1 VSVVKL
7 GIIGLGNMGQ
17 VHCKLVSAITDFKL
31 TAVADTRPGRSER
44 IHNRYDVTVFDSG
57 EALIKSGTCDAILI
71 ATPHYDHTRLGCL
84 ALRQGCHLMIEKPI
98 SVDKRDALRLVNA
111 HGNPEQVF
119 AAMFNQRTHPA
130 YQQLRQWI
138 QAETL
143 GSVRRVQWTITD
155 WFRSQAYYDS
165 GDWRATWVGE
175 GGGVLLNQCP
185 HQLDL
190 ICWLFGLPISLY
202 SQCSFG
208 KYHHLE
214 VEDEV
219 TCLLNFDND
228 VTGVFTTT
236 TGEAPGINRLE
247 IAFDDGLVVYNSQ
260 ENFITVIRNDKS
272 VTRAIAENA
281 AFEKPGTTL
290 ELVPVDGDGGQHGAI
305 LENFAGAILRGEPLI
320 APAFE
325 GLQSV
330 ELANA
335 MLLSGWT
342 QKAVN
347 LPISARGYRQR
358 LLDKIKRS
366 TFERKVKATVV
377 DNMAD
382 SF

>member
-1 VSVVKL
+1 MTKVKL

-17 VHCKLVSAITDFKL
+17 VHCKLVSNLADFEL
-31 TAVADTRPGRSER
+31 TAVADNVPER
-44 IHNRYDVTVFDSG
+44 CEKMQAKYKVTAFGSG
-57 EALIKSGTCDAILI
+57 SRLIESGGCDAVLI
-71 ATPHYDHTRLGCL
+71 ATPHYDHTQLGCL
-84 ALRQGCHLMIEKPI
+84 ALRHGCHVMIEKPI
-98 SVDKRDALRLVNA
+98 SVDKLDALRLVKA
-111 HGNPEQVF
+111 HDNPKQIF
-119 AAMFNQRTHPA
+119 SAMFNQRTHPA

-138 QAETL
+138 QSGL
-143 GSVRRVQWTITD
+143 FGPVRRVQWTITD

-190 ICWLFGLPISLY
+190 ICWLFGLPVSLY

-219 TCLLNFDND
+219 TCLLNFEQGA
-228 VTGVFTTT
+228 TGVFTTT

-247 IAFDDGLVVYNSQ
+247 IAFDEGLVIYDSRDD
-260 ENFITVIRNDKS
+260 FITSIRNEKS
-272 VTRAIAENA
+272 VTQAIRENA
-281 AFEKPGTTL
+281 AFEKPATTQVRL
-290 ELVPVDGDGGQHGAI
+290 PVNGDGGQHRAI
-305 LENFAGAILRGEPLI
+305 LENFAAAILRGEALI
-320 APAFE
+320 SPASE
-325 GLQSV
+325 GLRSV

-342 QKAVN
+342 RKAVS
-347 LPISARGYRQR
+347 LPISARGYRRR
-358 LLDKIKRS
+358 LAHKIKGS
-366 TFERKVKATVV
+366 SFERNVKAAGVV
-377 DNMAD
+377 DLAD